1 MSSDLEP
8 VSNQH
13 TCNIFLSQTD
23 RCKIWKY
30 VINKHDKSK
39 GLDGIEQ
46 RILQSVLVMHRIFF
60 KIKIEKLIQSI
71 STLHT

>member
-1 MSSDLEP
+1 M
-8 VSNQH
+8 
-13 TCNIFLSQTD
+13 
-23 RCKIWKY
+23 IWKY

-46 RILQSVLVMHRIFF
+46 RLLQSVLVMLRIFF